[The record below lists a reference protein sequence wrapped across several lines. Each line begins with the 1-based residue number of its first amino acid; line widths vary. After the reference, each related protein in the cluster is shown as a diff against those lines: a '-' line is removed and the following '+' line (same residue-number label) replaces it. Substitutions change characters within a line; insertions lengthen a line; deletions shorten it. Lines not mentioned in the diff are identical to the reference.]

1 MRKIFWPLIVSISLA
16 LGILLGGF
24 IVSASYRGK
33 SGLYTNHNKLKLN
46 RLIDFIEQEYV
57 DNVDT
62 DSIVDLTV
70 TTILEQLD
78 PHSIY
83 IAKNELQ
90 SVTESMQGSFV
101 GIGINYYYY
110 NDSVAVIKDVKD
122 GPSFKTGI
130 EPGDRILSADG
141 HKLYGKD
148 VTSDTIAKY
157 LRGSENTDVVLDV
170 YRKTSNKTLKITV
183 NRQAIP
189 IKSVDIAFKMADGR
203 GYIKLNRFS
212 STTYT
217 EFKESLEKLIAQD
230 ISSLVLDLR
239 DNGGGYMDQ
248 AIKMLDDVLEKGQV
262 IVKTV
267 NKGGNSTVMKSKGT
281 GLFTDKPLYVLI
293 NENSASASEIIA
305 GAIQDNDRGII
316 VGRRSFGKGLVQ
328 RELML
333 GDGSA
338 IRLTTARY
346 YTPSGRSIQKSYK
359 MGIEEYNND
368 FRSRYT
374 HGELYAA
381 DSIKVADSLQ
391 YKTLK
396 GRIVYGGGGIVP
408 DMFVSIGNKHGDDT
422 IVLLMKSGVVNYF
435 VFQEID
441 KQRAMFNALS
451 KDEVI
456 KYVMSDDKVF
466 KAYVQH
472 LEGNKLFFKLDKR
485 KEIVKRFLVGEFL
498 SQLFS
503 EEEYYRWMLTYDP
516 MIKKIDEPKSKK

>member
-33 SGLYTNHNKLKLN
+33 TGLYTNHNKLKLN

-62 DSIVDLTV
+62 DSIVDRTV

-110 NDSVAVIKDVKD
+110 KDSVAVIKDIKA
-122 GPSFKTGI
+122 GPSFKAGI
-130 EPGDRILSADG
+130 EPGDRILAADG
-141 HKLYGKD
+141 YKLSGKEI
-148 VTSDTIAKY
+148 TSDTIAKY
-157 LRGSENTDVVLDV
+157 LRGAEGTDVVLDV
-170 YRKTSNKTLKITV
+170 YRKTTDQHLKITV
-183 NRQAIP
+183 NRQPIP
-189 IKSVDIAFKMADGR
+189 IKSVDIAFKMSDGR

-212 STTYT
+212 STTYE
-217 EFKESLEKLIAQD
+217 EFKEALDKLIKQD

-239 DNGGGYMDQ
+239 DNGGGYMEQ
-248 AIKMLDDVLEKGQV
+248 AIKMLDDLLEKGQV

-267 NKGGNSTVMKSKGT
+267 NKGGKSTVMKSKGT
-281 GLFTDKPLYVLI
+281 GLFTEKPLYVLI

-305 GAIQDNDRGII
+305 GAIQDNDRGTI

-396 GRIVYGGGGIVP
+396 GRTVYGGGGIVP

-422 IVLLMKSGVVNYF
+422 IVLLMKSGVVSYF
-435 VFQEID
+435 VFQELD
-441 KQRAMFNALS
+441 KQRAMFNKLS
-451 KDEVI
+451 KEEVI
-456 KYVMSDDKVF
+456 EYVMSNDKVF
-466 KAYVQH
+466 KAYVKH

-503 EEEYYRWMLTYDP
+503 EEEYYTWMLEYDP
-516 MIKKIDEPKSKK
+516 MIKKIDSKLSK

>member
-1 MRKIFWPLIVSISLA
+1 MKKFFWPLIISISLS

-24 IVSASYRGK
+24 LVSASYRGK
-33 SGLYTNHNKLKLN
+33 TGFYTNHNKLKLN
-46 RLIDFIEQEYV
+46 RLIDFIEKEYV

-62 DSIVDLTV
+62 DSIVDRTV

-83 IAKNELQ
+83 IGKSELQ

-101 GIGINYYYY
+101 GIGVNYYYY
-110 NDSVAVIKDVKD
+110 KDSVAVIKDIVD
-122 GPSFKTGI
+122 GPAFKSGI
-130 EPGDRILSADG
+130 QPGDRIISADG
-141 HKLYGKD
+141 QHLYGKEM
-148 VTSDTIAKY
+148 TSDSIAKY
-157 LRGSENTDVVLDV
+157 LRGERDTDVKLEV
-170 YRKTSNKTLKITV
+170 YRKTVGKKLDIVV
-183 NRQAIP
+183 NRQPIP
-189 IKSVDIAFKMADGR
+189 IKSVDAAFKLSDGR

-212 STTYT
+212 STTYE
-217 EFKESLEKLIAQD
+217 EFKKALEDLITQD

-248 AIKMLDDVLEKGQV
+248 AVNMLNDLLKKDQV

-267 NKGGNSTVMKSKGT
+267 NKGGQERVTKSKGS

-305 GAIQDNDRGII
+305 GAIQDNDRGTI

-346 YTPSGRSIQKSYK
+346 FTPSGRSIQKPYT
-359 MGIEEYNND
+359 MGVEEYNND
-368 FRSRYT
+368 FRTRYA

-396 GRIVYGGGGIVP
+396 GRVVYGGGGIVP
-408 DMFVSIGNKHGDDT
+408 DIFVPIGNKHGDDT
-422 IVLLMKSGVVNYF
+422 VVLLMKSGIVSFF

-441 KQRAMFNALS
+441 KERAKFTNMS
-451 KDEVI
+451 KEEVI
-456 KYVMSDDKVF
+456 DYVMSSDKVF
-466 KAYVQH
+466 KAYIKH

-485 KEIVKRFLVGEFL
+485 KQIVKGFLVGEFL
-498 SQLFS
+498 SQLYTS
-503 EEEYYRWMLTYDP
+503 EDYYLWMLEVDP
-516 MIKKIDEPKSKK
+516 MIKKIDEKTL

>member
-1 MRKIFWPLIVSISLA
+1 MKKFFWPLIISISLS

-24 IVSASYRGK
+24 LVSASYRGK
-33 SGLYTNHNKLKLN
+33 TGFYTNHNKLKLN
-46 RLIDFIEQEYV
+46 RLIDFIEKEYV

-62 DSIVDLTV
+62 DSIVDRTV

-83 IAKNELQ
+83 IGKSELQ

-101 GIGINYYYY
+101 GIGVNYYYY
-110 NDSVAVIKDVKD
+110 KDSVAVIKDIVD
-122 GPSFKTGI
+122 GPAFKSGI
-130 EPGDRILSADG
+130 LPGDRIISADG
-141 HKLYGKD
+141 QYLYGKEM
-148 VTSDTIAKY
+148 TSDSIAKY
-157 LRGSENTDVVLDV
+157 LRGERDTDVKLEV
-170 YRKTSNKTLKITV
+170 YRKTVGKKLDIVV
-183 NRQAIP
+183 NRQPIP
-189 IKSVDIAFKMADGR
+189 IKSVDAAFKLSDGR

-212 STTYT
+212 STTYE
-217 EFKESLEKLIAQD
+217 EFKKALEDLITQD

-248 AIKMLDDVLEKGQV
+248 AVNMLNDLLKKDQV

-267 NKGGNSTVMKSKGT
+267 NKGGQERVTKSKGS

-305 GAIQDNDRGII
+305 GAIQDNDRGTI

-346 YTPSGRSIQKSYK
+346 FTPSGRSIQKPYT
-359 MGIEEYNND
+359 MGVEEYNND
-368 FRSRYT
+368 FRTRYA

-396 GRIVYGGGGIVP
+396 GRVVYGGGGIVP
-408 DMFVSIGNKHGDDT
+408 DIFVPIGNKHGDDT
-422 IVLLMKSGVVNYF
+422 VVLLMKSGIVSFF

-441 KQRAMFNALS
+441 KERAKFTNMS
-451 KDEVI
+451 KEEVI
-456 KYVMSDDKVF
+456 DYVMSSDKVF
-466 KAYVQH
+466 KAYIKH

-485 KEIVKRFLVGEFL
+485 KQIVKRFLVGEFL
-498 SQLFS
+498 SQLYTS
-503 EEEYYRWMLTYDP
+503 EDYYLWMLEVDP
-516 MIKKIDEPKSKK
+516 MIKKIDEKTL